1 MSAICF
7 ALLSPAERIS
17 MEAFSWN
24 MASRSISSFCF
35 RRQSSMLHCETP
47 ILKVF
52 WRWQPVSASVT
63 ATSTVIIIAKEFFI
77 SVWTG

>member
-1 MSAICF
+1 
-7 ALLSPAERIS
+7 
-17 MEAFSWN
+17 
-24 MASRSISSFCF
+24 
-35 RRQSSMLHCETP
+35 MLHCETP